1 VDGQTIGLRER
12 TRRAVRAE
20 LIAEAMALF
29 LDKGFEA
36 TTVEDIAVAAGL
48 SRRSYFRY
56 FASKDEV
63 LAEGLAEVG
72 RAIADSVASRPDSE
86 SPWTAL
92 RRGFDSLIDQA
103 ERYPRTRDMG
113 SLMIDGPAI
122 EASHQNK
129 MVRWQAS
136 IAEALATRLPEGT
149 RNAAFVASSIAA
161 AGLGCFNVAQDEW
174 RQTDNP
180 VSLGALTDA
189 AMTALQPL
197 NQLPV

>member
-20 LIAEAMALF
+20 LVHEAMELF

-56 FASKDEV
+56 FASKDDV
-63 LAEGLAEVG
+63 LAEGLMEVG
-72 RAIADSVASRPDSE
+72 RAIAEAVSSRPGGE

-103 ERYPRTRDMG
+103 ERRPRARDMG
-113 SLMIDGPAI
+113 SLMVEGPAVA
-122 EASHQNK
+122 ASHQRK
-129 MVRWQAS
+129 LAHWHAS
-136 IAEALATRLPEGT
+136 IADALVTRIPAGA
-149 RNAAFVASSIAA
+149 RDPAFVASSIAA
-161 AGLGCFNVAQDEW
+161 AGLGCFTVAQAEW
-174 RQTDNP
+174 HRPGNHA
-180 VSLGALTDA
+180 SLSALTDTAMA
-189 AMTALQPL
+189 ALLPL
-197 NQLPV
+197 G